1 MVADTNP
8 DARTW
13 RTEMAAPNGW
23 TDEQWARLHPG
34 FAADLA
40 PLLAEAERRGLVVRP
55 RSLERSNARQRGLRQ
70 QYESARRLWDGTLE
84 AHAKGLHH
92 EVKQPLTCCI
102 CWAAGSKKGPEPRPP
117 LPAAKAGASS
127 HNYGLCPVEPVGHP
141 HDCHDECP
149 WCGAAW
155 VPATVAV
162 DVMLL
167 DKREVAVPSGG
178 AVSLAR
184 RPEPWGQWAALVH
197 EFPALRDGGTFST
210 PDPVHVEWSR
220 WDCAKAGLR
229 PA

>member
-1 MVADTNP
+1 
-8 DARTW
+8 
-13 RTEMAAPNGW
+13 MAAPNGW
-23 TDEQWARLHPG
+23 TEDQWSRLHPG

-55 RSLERSNARQRGLRQ
+55 RSLDRSNARQRGLRQ
-70 QYESARRLWDGTLE
+70 QYESARRLWDGALE
-84 AHAKGLHH
+84 GHHKGSHKGASQPAICSLCWVLGAKR
-92 EVKQPLTCCI
+92 
-102 CWAAGSKKGPEPRPP
+102 GPEPRPP

-127 HNYGLCPVEPVGHP
+127 HNFGLCPNDAGHL

-167 DKREVAVPSGG
+167 DDHGTPTPVDDTPIASGG
-178 AVSLAR
+178 AVVLAR
-184 RPEPWGQWAALVH
+184 RSPAWQHWAALVH